1 MHGILATNQHER
13 IEEQRMP
20 TAYWVSLYSEVHDP
34 EKLAAYAAL
43 AGPAIEE
50 GGGRYLARGNPAYAF
65 ENGKIERVVVIEFPS
80 VEAAHAV
87 HESAGYQEALVAL
100 DGGASRDLRIVEG
113 IE

>member
-1 MHGILATNQHER
+1 
-13 IEEQRMP
+13 MP
-20 TAYWVSLYSEVHDP
+20 TAYWVSLYSEIHDA
-34 EKLAAYAAL
+34 EKLAAYVAL

-65 ENGKIERVVVIEFPS
+65 ENGKIERMVVIEFPS
-80 VEAAHAV
+80 VDAAHAV
-87 HESAGYQEALVAL
+87 HESAGYQEALAAL